1 MKGRKWH
8 FCRQEMIIM
17 IIVAGFVD
25 LREDV
30 VSVGFYEGLRGLLGV
45 NGSGN
50 SSQH

>member
-1 MKGRKWH
+1 
-8 FCRQEMIIM
+8 MIIM